1 MGPTANKVYEVAVI
15 VFNNGDLLDFA
26 GPVEML
32 TAFHYDSDWDK
43 PVFKITTIA
52 DTEHI
57 SARGLN
63 IKVDLTVAQAL
74 ERIETFDILLIPGGH
89 PDLMMGMIKEDV
101 GVLKFAKKFSELK
114 NEEGKENR
122 VMFSVCTGGLLLAA
136 TGALT
141 GLKVTTHHWVIEVLP
156 KVEPTATVI
165 SAFANKGLGRYVDGG
180 QNKNGTRILTAGGVT
195 CGLDAALYLGELKAG
210 REAAQTVADM
220 TEHDWK
226 RVE

>member
-1 MGPTANKVYEVAVI
+1 MGAQANKVYEVAVLL
-15 VFNNGDLLDFA
+15 FNNADLLDFA

-32 TAFHYDSDWDK
+32 TAFHYDNDWDK
-43 PVFKITTIA
+43 PVFKINTIG
-52 DTEHI
+52 DTESI

-63 IKVDLTVAQAL
+63 VKVDMTIAQAM
-74 ERIETFDILLIPGGH
+74 ERIESFDVLQIPGGR
-89 PDLMMGMIKEDV
+89 PDMIMTMIQQDV
-101 GVLKFAKKFSELK
+101 GVVQFAKKFAELR

-122 VMFSVCTGGLLLAA
+122 IMFSVCTGGLLLAA
-136 TGALT
+136 TGAIRNM
-141 GLKVTTHHWVIEVLP
+141 KVSTHHWAMDTLP

-165 SAFANKGLGRYVDGG
+165 NAFAGAGNGRYVDGG

-210 REAAQTVADM
+210 REAAKTVADM

-226 RVE
+226 RVD

>member
-1 MGPTANKVYEVAVI
+1 MGSTAKKVYEVAVI
-15 VFNNGDLLDFA
+15 LFEDADLLDFA

-32 TAFHYDSDWDK
+32 TAFHYDNDWAK
-43 PVFKITTIA
+43 PVFKINTIG
-52 DTEHI
+52 DTEYI

-63 IKVDLTVAQAL
+63 IKVDMTVAQAK
-74 ERIETFDILLIPGGH
+74 ERIETFDVLEIPGGR
-89 PDLMMGMIKEDV
+89 PDMIMGMIQQDV
-101 GVLKFAKKFSELK
+101 GVVQFARQFAELK

-122 VMFSVCTGGLLLAA
+122 IMFSVCTGALLLAA
-136 TGALT
+136 TGAARDLR
-141 GLKVTTHHWVIEVLP
+141 VSTHHWAIEMLP

-165 SAFANKGLGRYVDGG
+165 NAFAGAGVGRYVDGG
-180 QNKNGTRILTAGGVT
+180 LNKNGTRILTAGGVT

-210 REAAQTVADM
+210 LEAAKTVADM